1 MVKFIGNSYTIS
13 LQLPIKLS
21 EVYVMD
27 DNLWSLNIIT
37 HLQERKIFGVKMRL
51 LGKKEAMTA
60 Y

>member
-21 EVYVMD
+21 EVDVMD

-51 LGKKEAMTA
+51 LGKKETMTA

>member
-21 EVYVMD
+21 EVDVMD

-51 LGKKEAMTA
+51 LGEKETMTA

>member
-21 EVYVMD
+21 EVDVVD

-51 LGKKEAMTA
+51 LGKKETMTA